1 MPGWL
6 VIVRGGATD
15 RITRLLAGAPLCGP
29 MTLMPGAGPGPVQS
43 FTVRVDA
50 DSADQ
55 AAAQVAD
62 VLGERASFILDV
74 MPSGE

>member
-1 MPGWL
+1 MPSWL
-6 VIVRGGATD
+6 VIVPGEATD
-15 RITRLLAGAPLCGP
+15 RITGLMAGAPLCRP
-29 MTLMPGAGPGPVQS
+29 MTLMPGSGPGPVHS

-55 AAAQVAD
+55 ASAQVAD
-62 VLGERASFILDV
+62 VLGERASFMLDV